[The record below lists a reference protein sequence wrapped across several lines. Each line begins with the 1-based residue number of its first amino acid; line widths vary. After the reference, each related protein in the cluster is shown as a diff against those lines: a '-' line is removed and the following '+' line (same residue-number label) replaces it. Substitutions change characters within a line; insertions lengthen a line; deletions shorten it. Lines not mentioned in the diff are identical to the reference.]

1 MARDKEDPTIRADL
15 KERFRDTNLIS
26 EVVEGE
32 GWKASSGLGSPQT
45 LRDLYQRSLNGI
57 LAREI
62 RMTWGHAGSGKCFDF
77 SVSKRLDPSVY
88 QTTGHERVL
97 AGA

>member
-57 LAREI
+57 FAREI

-77 SVSKRLDPSVY
+77 FGFKTFGSV
-88 QTTGHERVL
+88 QTTGLERVL